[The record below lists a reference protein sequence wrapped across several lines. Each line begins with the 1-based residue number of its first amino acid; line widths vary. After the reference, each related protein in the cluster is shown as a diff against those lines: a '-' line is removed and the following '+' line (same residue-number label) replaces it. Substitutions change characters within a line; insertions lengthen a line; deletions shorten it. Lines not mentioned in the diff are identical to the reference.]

1 MFLINRRLSTI
12 DYACYTL
19 HMQTVFI
26 FGNPDLPMDA
36 LPIRIMPQLAAARP
50 DLHFVL
56 KDPNEDWDI
65 PETLVVIDTVV
76 GIDRVMLFEGLDA
89 FTPFAHVSVH
99 DFDAYT
105 NLRFLK
111 KLGKLTSV
119 RIIGVPVGVREDVA
133 VSRVLELLSQER
145 DEKEG

>member
-1 MFLINRRLSTI
+1 
-12 DYACYTL
+12 
-19 HMQTVFI
+19 MQTVFI

-36 LPIRIMPQLAAARP
+36 LPIHLMPQLAAARP

-65 PETLVVIDTVV
+65 PETLTVIDTVV
-76 GIDRVMLFEGLDA
+76 GIDRVTVFDGLDA

-105 NLRFLK
+105 NLRFLS
-111 KLGKLTSV
+111 KLGKLKTV
-119 RIIGVPVGVREDVA
+119 RIIGVPVDIPGEEAVVA
-133 VSRVLELLSQER
+133 ILPILST
-145 DEKEG
+145 

>member
-1 MFLINRRLSTI
+1 
-12 DYACYTL
+12 
-19 HMQTVFI
+19 MQTVFI

-36 LPIRIMPQLAAARP
+36 LPIRIMPQLATARP
-50 DLHFVL
+50 ALHFVL

-76 GIDRVMLFEGLDA
+76 GIDRAMVFDTLDA

-105 NLRFLK
+105 NLRFLA
-111 KLGKLTSV
+111 KLGKLKSV
-119 RIIGVPVGVREDVA
+119 CIIGVPVGIGEDVA
-133 VSRVLELLSQER
+133 VSCVLRLLP
-145 DEKEG
+145 